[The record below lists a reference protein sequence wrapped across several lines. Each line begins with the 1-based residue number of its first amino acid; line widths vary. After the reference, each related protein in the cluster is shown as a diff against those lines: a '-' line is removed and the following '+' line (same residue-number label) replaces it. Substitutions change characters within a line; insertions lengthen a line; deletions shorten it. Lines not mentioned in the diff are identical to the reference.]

1 MMMMKM
7 RGMIKT
13 IMVIVIAAFA
23 ATIFFAWGMDLSG
36 SRGMTGKPNV
46 GSIDNHVIPYQAFER
61 AVEAER
67 QKQTTQAGGE
77 LASEQS
83 RIIPRKVFEENIQ
96 RLLLQKAFKQMS
108 LSGSAEEIYQQIRN
122 NPPEGITSNP
132 YFQTDSVFD
141 TAKLEKFLNTPDNLE
156 NEGMQEYESH
166 LRDFLIPLQQISA
179 LIEAGTM
186 VTKAEVAR
194 YYRAEYERAV
204 FEYAMLNS
212 RIFPVAPS
220 EISREMIERFYKAH
234 SDSFISDEMAQIYF
248 IKIPKSATAQD
259 EETIRAE
266 MVDRKKRLESGEIS
280 FAEEA
285 KIFSDDKASAQTG
298 GELGWFSR
306 GSMAP
311 EFEQAAFALDT
322 GKISEPVRTQFGYHL
337 IQVEAKEKTKD
348 GGRVRA
354 RHILRK
360 VAASAETEDS
370 LMNVADSLR
379 QAIVST
385 SINETARS
393 ASWFKLDSIGPCTRE
408 TMAQA
413 MGNVQGF
420 TYFAF
425 TKKEGAIVD
434 KPLDVADGF
443 YIAQIKKKY
452 AKGLMPLAASQEK
465 VRMILQDSIQIARGR
480 ARMQE
485 LLSHNPS
492 VAGLSKIDSTI
503 VSGVTDTVVR
513 SMYIPILGKDNAA
526 TFAAFLLP
534 LDKTSDIINYQ
545 GALYTVKT
553 VWRQDIKDI
562 PWDSPAMEMIRR
574 QIIEQTKQIT
584 YFEWYLNFKKSIRIQ
599 DNLNQ
604 FYID

>member
-13 IMVIVIAAFA
+13 IMIIVIVAFA

-46 GSIDNHVIPYQAFER
+46 GTIDNHVIPYQAFER
-61 AVEAER
+61 AVETER
-67 QKQTTQAGGE
+67 QKQTEQMGGD
-77 LASEQS
+77 LTPEQS
-83 RIIPRKVFEENIQ
+83 RMVPRKVFEENVQ
-96 RLLLQKAFKQMS
+96 RLLLQKVFKEMS

-122 NPPEGITSNP
+122 NPPEGITKNP

-141 TAKLEKFLNTPDNLE
+141 TAKLEKFLNTPDNLD

-166 LRDFLIPLQQISA
+166 LRDFLIPLQQLSA

-186 VTKAEVAR
+186 ITKAEVAR

-212 RIFPVAPS
+212 RLFPVAPS
-220 EISREMIERFYKAH
+220 EITREMIERYYKAH
-234 SDSFISDEMAQIYF
+234 CDSFISDEMAQVYF
-248 IKIPKSATAQD
+248 IRIPKSATPQD
-259 EETIRAE
+259 EEAIRAE

-285 KIFSDDKASAQTG
+285 KIFSDDKASAQSG
-298 GELGWFSR
+298 GDLGWFSH

-311 EFEQAAFALDT
+311 EFEQVAFALDT
-322 GKISEPVRTQFGYHL
+322 GKISGPVRTQFGYHL
-337 IQVEAKEKTKD
+337 IQVEEKEKAKD
-348 GGRVRA
+348 GERIHA

-379 QAIVST
+379 QAVVST
-385 SINETARS
+385 SINEVCKTA
-393 ASWFKLDSIGPCTRE
+393 AWFKLDSIGPYTRDS
-408 TMAQA
+408 MAHI

-443 YIAQIKKKY
+443 YIAQIIKKY

-465 VRMILQDSIQIARGR
+465 IRMILQDSIQVARGS
-480 ARMQE
+480 ARLKA
-485 LLSHNPS
+485 LLSQNPS
-492 VAGLSKIDSTI
+492 IAGLSKIDSTI
-503 VSGVTDTVVR
+503 ASGSTDTVVLT
-513 SMYIPILGKDNAA
+513 MYIPVLGKDNPA
-526 TFAAFLLP
+526 THAAFALP
-534 LDKTSDIINYQ
+534 QGKTSDIINYQ
-545 GALYTVKT
+545 GALYVVKT
-553 VWRQDIKDI
+553 VWRQEIKDI

-584 YFEWYLNFKKSIRIQ
+584 YFEWYLNYKKSIKIQ